1 MSREREISNGEEHRE
16 IDLLLPW
23 YVNRTLEPHE
33 RERVEQHLAV
43 CALCQREVRAL
54 TQLQSAVILSSEEI
68 PAPSRGGLE
77 RVLARIEA
85 DERSKK
91 VQQAVWWAELWDRL
105 RAAVLPPPL
114 PAWRL
119 VPVLAIL
126 VIVVQFAAIVGLV
139 GREYLGPVSY
149 RTLARPPEG
158 VPSRSPRIVVVFQ
171 EGAPESAIRETLLVL
186 QGVIVGGPTPQGA
199 YTVEIKKP
207 LASSQELDWLLEDL
221 RAKADLVKLAEKAF

>member
-16 IDLLLPW
+16 VDLLLPW
-23 YVNRTLEPHE
+23 YVNRTLERHE
-33 RERVEQHLAV
+33 RSRVERHLAV
-43 CALCQREVRAL
+43 CALCQKEVETL
-54 TQLQSAVILSSEEI
+54 QQLQSAVILSSEEI
-68 PAPSRGGLE
+68 PAPSPAGLE

-105 RAAVLPPPL
+105 RATVLPPPL

-119 VPVLAIL
+119 VPVVATVL
-126 VIVVQFAAIVGLV
+126 IVVQFAAIVGLV

-158 VPSRSPRIVVVFQ
+158 IPSRSPRIVVVFQ

-186 QGVIVGGPTPQGA
+186 QGNIVGGPTHQGA
-199 YTVEIKKP
+199 YTIEIRRA
-207 LASSQELDWLLEDL
+207 LASPQEFERILDDL
-221 RAKADLVKLAEKAF
+221 RAKADLVKFVEKVY